1 VRIALDVTQIL
12 KKEGRGI
19 ARYIHAVVPEL
30 VTLHPSSQWNL
41 CIRGSRWSRRGLVD
55 DWLPSVKRSWLPF
68 SSWMTAG
75 DTDLF
80 HSFGN
85 HLPAISSAPTTFTV
99 HDFRVLDRSQEEGAT
114 GARLRRNIARSDG
127 ILCHTEHGK
136 SRLLKY
142 FPKYAGVVSVAPLGV
157 DHEHFRPQAPEA
169 IETVRVKFGLKFPF
183 LLQLGSWFPH
193 KNLELSLRAFSQSR
207 SLQEGMHLVFVGG
220 GATAAYKKS
229 LQDLSS
235 ALGVTDSVHWIED
248 VSGKELPGILGAS
261 QGLLQPSHYEG
272 FALPVLEAMAT
283 GIPGVLSNSSCLP
296 EVSAG
301 IWPALSVDDADGF
314 ALAIDAMSMDQ
325 ALREKTVVD
334 GLRHAASFTWQETA
348 RKTGGFF
355 QDVLA

>member
-1 VRIALDVTQIL
+1 MRIALDVTQIL

-41 CIRGSRWSRRGLVD
+41 CIRGSRWSRRGLVN
-55 DWLPSVKRSWLPF
+55 DWLPSVKRSWLPL
-68 SSWMTAG
+68 SSWMTVG
-75 DTDLF
+75 DADLF

-85 HLPAISSAPTTFTV
+85 HLPVISSAPKTFTV

-235 ALGVTDSVHWIED
+235 ALGLTESVHWIED

-314 ALAIDAMSMDQ
+314 ALAMDAMSMDQ

>member
-41 CIRGSRWSRRGLVD
+41 CIRGSRWSRRGLVN
-55 DWLPSVKRSWLPF
+55 DWLPSVKRSWLPL
-68 SSWMTAG
+68 SSWMTVG
-75 DTDLF
+75 DADLF

-85 HLPAISSAPTTFTV
+85 HLPAISSAPKTFTV

-235 ALGVTDSVHWIED
+235 ALGLTESVHWIED

-314 ALAIDAMSMDQ
+314 ALAMDAMSMDQ

>member
-1 VRIALDVTQIL
+1 MRIALDVTQIL

>member
-1 VRIALDVTQIL
+1 MRIALDVTQVL

-19 ARYIHAVVPEL
+19 ARYIQAVVPEL
-30 VTLHPSSQWNL
+30 VDLHPASQWNL

-75 DTDLF
+75 GADLF

-85 HLPAISSAPTTFTV
+85 HLPAISSVPTTFTL
-99 HDFRVLDRSQEEGAT
+99 HDFRVLDTSQGGGAT

-127 ILCHTEHGK
+127 ILCQTEHGK
-136 SRLLKY
+136 SRLFEY
-142 FPKYAGVVSVAPLGV
+142 FPKYSGVVSVVPLGV
-157 DHEHFRPQAPEA
+157 DHEHFQPQEPEA
-169 IETVRVKFGLKFPF
+169 IAAVRAKFGFTFPF

-220 GATAAYKKS
+220 GATEAYKKS

-235 ALGVTDSVHWIED
+235 ALGVTDSVHWIEN

-261 QGLLQPSHYEG
+261 QCLLQPSHYEG
-272 FALPVLEAMAT
+272 FALPILEAMAT
-283 GIPGVLSNSSCLP
+283 GVPGVLSNSSCLP

-301 IWPALSVDDADGF
+301 IWPALPVDDADGF
-314 ALAIDAMSMDQ
+314 ALAMDAMSMDE
-325 ALREKTVVD
+325 ALREKAVVD
-334 GLRHAASFTWQETA
+334 GLRHAAGFTWQETA
-348 RKTGGFF
+348 RKTGVFF

>member
-1 VRIALDVTQIL
+1 MRIALDVTQIL

-55 DWLPSVKRSWLPF
+55 DSLPSVKRSWLPF

-75 DTDLF
+75 DADLF

-85 HLPAISSAPTTFTV
+85 HLPAISSAPKTFTV

-235 ALGVTDSVHWIED
+235 ALGLTESVHWIED

-314 ALAIDAMSMDQ
+314 ALAMDAMSMDQ

>member
-1 VRIALDVTQIL
+1 MRIALDVTQIL

-41 CIRGSRWSRRGLVD
+41 CIRGSRWSRRGLVN
-55 DWLPSVKRSWLPF
+55 DWLPSVKRSWLPL
-68 SSWMTAG
+68 SSWMTVG
-75 DTDLF
+75 DADLF

-85 HLPAISSAPTTFTV
+85 HLPAISSAPKTFTV

-314 ALAIDAMSMDQ
+314 ALAMDAMSMDQ

>member
-1 VRIALDVTQIL
+1 MRIALDVTQIL

-30 VTLHPSSQWNL
+30 VDLHPSSQWNL

-75 DTDLF
+75 DADLF

-85 HLPAISSAPTTFTV
+85 HLPAISSAPTTFTI

-136 SRLLKY
+136 SRLFEY
-142 FPKYAGVVSVAPLGV
+142 FPKYAGVVSVASLGV
-157 DHEHFRPQAPEA
+157 DHEHFLPQAPEA
-169 IETVRVKFGLKFPF
+169 VAEIRAKFGFTFPF

-229 LQDLSS
+229 LQELSS
-235 ALGVTDSVHWIED
+235 ALGVTDFVHWIED
-248 VSGKELPGILGAS
+248 VPGNELPGILGAS

-301 IWPALSVDDADGF
+301 IWPALPVDDVDGF
-314 ALAIDAMSMDQ
+314 ALAMDAMSMDE
-325 ALREKTVVD
+325 ALREKTVAD
-334 GLRHAASFTWQETA
+334 GLRHAAGFTWQETA

>member
-1 VRIALDVTQIL
+1 
-12 KKEGRGI
+12 
-19 ARYIHAVVPEL
+19 
-30 VTLHPSSQWNL
+30 
-41 CIRGSRWSRRGLVD
+41 
-55 DWLPSVKRSWLPF
+55 
-68 SSWMTAG
+68 
-75 DTDLF
+75 
-80 HSFGN
+80 
-85 HLPAISSAPTTFTV
+85 
-99 HDFRVLDRSQEEGAT
+99 
-114 GARLRRNIARSDG
+114 
-127 ILCHTEHGK
+127 
-136 SRLLKY
+136 
-142 FPKYAGVVSVAPLGV
+142 V

-169 IETVRVKFGLKFPF
+169 IEAVRVKFGLKFPF

-229 LQDLSS
+229 LQELSS

-248 VSGKELPGILGAS
+248 VPGNELPGILGAS

-314 ALAIDAMSMDQ
+314 ALAMDAMSMDQ
-325 ALREKTVVD
+325 ALREKTVAD
-334 GLRHAASFTWQETA
+334 GLRHAAGFTWQETA
-348 RKTGGFF
+348 RKTGVFF
-355 QDVLA
+355 QEVLT

>member
-30 VTLHPSSQWNL
+30 VDLHPSSQWNL
-41 CIRGSRWSRRGLVD
+41 CIRGSRWSRRGLVN
-55 DWLPSVKRSWLPF
+55 DWLPSVKRSWLPL
-68 SSWMTAG
+68 SSWMTVG
-75 DTDLF
+75 DADLF

-85 HLPAISSAPTTFTV
+85 HLPAISSAPKTFTV

-157 DHEHFRPQAPEA
+157 DHEHFRPQAPEE

-235 ALGVTDSVHWIED
+235 ALGVTESVHWIED

-314 ALAIDAMSMDQ
+314 ALAMDAMSMDQ

-355 QDVLA
+355 QEVLA

>member
-1 VRIALDVTQIL
+1 MRIALDVTQVL

-19 ARYIHAVVPEL
+19 ARYIQAVVPEL
-30 VTLHPSSQWNL
+30 VDLRPSSQWNL
-41 CIRGSRWSRRGLVD
+41 CIRGSRWSRRGLVN
-55 DWLPSVKRSWLPF
+55 DWLPSVKRSWLPL
-68 SSWMTAG
+68 SSWMTVG
-75 DTDLF
+75 DADLF

-85 HLPAISSAPTTFTV
+85 HLPAISSAPKTFTV

-235 ALGVTDSVHWIED
+235 ALGLTESVHWIED

-314 ALAIDAMSMDQ
+314 ALAMDAMSMDQ

>member
-1 VRIALDVTQIL
+1 MRIALDVTQIL

-41 CIRGSRWSRRGLVD
+41 CIRGSRWSRRGLVN
-55 DWLPSVKRSWLPF
+55 DWLPSVKRSWLPL
-68 SSWMTAG
+68 SSWMTVG

-85 HLPAISSAPTTFTV
+85 HLPAISSAPKTFTV

-235 ALGVTDSVHWIED
+235 ALGLTESVHWIED

-314 ALAIDAMSMDQ
+314 ALAMDAMSMDQ

>member
-1 VRIALDVTQIL
+1 MRIALDVTQIL

-41 CIRGSRWSRRGLVD
+41 CIRGSRWSRRGLVN
-55 DWLPSVKRSWLPF
+55 DWLPSVKRSWLPL
-68 SSWMTAG
+68 SSWMTVG
-75 DTDLF
+75 DADLF

-85 HLPAISSAPTTFTV
+85 HLPAISSAPKTFTV

-229 LQDLSS
+229 LQELSS

-314 ALAIDAMSMDQ
+314 ALAMDAMSMDQ